1 MQGELNQLVYKEALT
16 GGRSLSNTAKQQPG
30 YCWVL
35 KGTEGDRVLLRQWAG
50 LARSAVTVAIRV
62 HSW

>member
-1 MQGELNQLVYKEALT
+1 MQEELNQLVYKEALT

-35 KGTEGDRVLLRQWAG
+35 KGTGYYRASGLVLPDQLS
-50 LARSAVTVAIRV
+50 L
-62 HSW
+62 